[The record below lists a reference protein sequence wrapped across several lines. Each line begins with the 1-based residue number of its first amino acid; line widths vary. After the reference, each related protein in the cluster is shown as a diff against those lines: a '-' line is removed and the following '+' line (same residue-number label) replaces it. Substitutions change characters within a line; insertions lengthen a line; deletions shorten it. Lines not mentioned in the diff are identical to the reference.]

1 MTPKGRVVMVRF
13 ARGSMPRGAVVVLGV
28 SVVALALLMW
38 SRGRVAPAPE
48 VFSEHLTFAAAEA
61 RAAEEHRVVV
71 AVATADWC
79 GPCQAYK
86 RGALADPA
94 VTAWV
99 DAHAVPVMID
109 VTNGA
114 TADAE
119 RLGVTSIPAT
129 YVVRDGKVVASA
141 VGNASAEELVAM
153 LESAA
158 GE

>member
-1 MTPKGRVVMVRF
+1 MRL
-13 ARGSMPRGAVVVLGV
+13 ARGSMPTGAVVILGV
-28 SVVALALLMW
+28 SVAVIALLMW
-38 SRGRVAPAPE
+38 SRGRVAPAPT
-48 VFSEHLTFAAAEA
+48 VFSEHLTLASAEA

-94 VTAWV
+94 VVAWMG
-99 DAHAVPVMID
+99 AHAVPVMID

-114 TADAE
+114 SAE
-119 RLGVTSIPAT
+119 SERPGVSSIPAT
-129 YVVRDGKVVASA
+129 FVMREGKVVASA
-141 VGNASAEELVAM
+141 VGNASAAELVAM